1 MTSRNSYPRQLDGVV
16 CANLG
21 AGKYRVELARKHCI
35 IVEASAKIKVRLTSI
50 LVGDVVRCEFSPVE
64 PGRVRIAGHASIMSS
79 EKSAASDQS

>member
-1 MTSRNSYPRQLDGVV
+1 MSSRQSYPRQLDGVV
-16 CANLG
+16 RANLG

-64 PGRVRIAGHASIMSS
+64 PGRVRIAGHAAAKSS
-79 EKSAASDQS
+79 EEYAASDQN